1 MWSPEIQYTLSYCFW
16 ENEFQ
21 NSSGLGQKVKFKIK
35 MILHSWSLWSEGP
48 LASWYPSVQ
57 LSYTHTHIWK
67 LNLALLLKPN
77 RPGSSRGSSS
87 YQASSRSHLQKPSPP
102 SVLEPRSMVVSP
114 HSIPVSGFWLGEP
127 RAMKRLPAWIW
138 FHVWIIWILCPSQQ
152 EATCRLI
159 LEISTRK
166 SISQAEKLYK
176 AIFE

>member
-1 MWSPEIQYTLSYCFW
+1 M
-16 ENEFQ
+16 
-21 NSSGLGQKVKFKIK
+21 NSKIHQDWDRK
-35 MILHSWSLWSEGP
+35 SSLKLKWSLIPGLCGQRAHSLPGIP
-48 LASWYPSVQ
+48 PCSL
-57 LSYTHTHIWK
+57 HTHIWK
-67 LNLALLLKPN
+67 LNLALLIKPN

-87 YQASSRSHLQKPSPP
+87 YQASSRSHPQKPSPP
-102 SVLEPRSMVVSP
+102 CVLEPRSMVVSP

-159 LEISTRK
+159 LEISTRQ
-166 SISQAEKLYK
+166 SISQTEKLYK